1 MLFQQQGGLKQATG
15 EDAGLDLNPK
25 FFLRLVLGIMIGD
38 AINAIGYRLR
48 PYEKVAGNTDQV
60 LEAVK
65 KMIFETLRT
74 NGNIV
79 SSLIK
84 ARTMLRQIEVDR
96 TQVKPKVSVIG
107 EFWAMTTEGDGN
119 YGLQRFLEQEG
130 AEVDIQIVTNWL
142 LYNVWE
148 HTYDTKQRMNLR
160 SQDHGKRGLAGIDP
174 IKKLAILWV
183 ADKGIRVFF
192 QAIANTMGLHGYTLP
207 DMDVVADA
215 AKDLYNNHLRG
226 GEGHMEVGK
235 LVLNAEHKKSTM
247 TLSVKP
253 FGCMP
258 SSGVSDGVQSYVT
271 EKHPN
276 AIFLP
281 IETSGDGKVNVYSRV
296 QMMLFKARTF
306 ARTEFDAAC
315 KENGVTAEEV
325 RAFVAKHPLL
335 SSPFFQPDHYVTHTA
350 ADVVHHVAPLMKDGM
365 VKGTLR
371 SLVRRF
377 RGHDAHASHAAAATA
392 N

>member
-1 MLFQQQGGLKQATG
+1 MCIR
-15 EDAGLDLNPK
+15 D
-25 FFLRLVLGIMIGD
+25 
-38 AINAIGYRLR
+38 
-48 PYEKVAGNTDQV
+48 
-60 LEAVK
+60 
-65 KMIFETLRT
+65 
-74 NGNIV
+74 
-79 SSLIK
+79 S
-84 ARTMLRQIEVDR
+84 
-96 TQVKPKVSVIG
+96 
-107 EFWAMTTEGDGN
+107 
-119 YGLQRFLEQEG
+119 
-130 AEVDIQIVTNWL
+130 
-142 LYNVWE
+142 
-148 HTYDTKQRMNLR
+148 
-160 SQDHGKRGLAGIDP
+160 
-174 IKKLAILWV
+174 LWV

-335 SSPFFQPDHYVTHTA
+335 SSPFFQPDHYVTH
-350 ADVVHHVAPLMKDGM
+350 L
-365 VKGTLR
+365 
-371 SLVRRF
+371 SLI
-377 RGHDAHASHAAAATA
+377 HI
-392 N
+392 